1 MRSLI
6 LTLGLLLGVLI
17 APAGLAA
24 YAPAA
29 SAVVASVD
37 AYQDQQPSAKI
48 DVDINRGG
56 GGGAW
61 YTSPV
66 WLAIGGLALVVLVLL
81 VVSATRGGGGGTT
94 VVRG

>member
-1 MRSLI
+1 MRSLL
-6 LTLGLLLGVLI
+6 LTLGLLLGLLV
-17 APAGLAA
+17 APAGLALA
-24 YAPAA
+24 AP
-29 SAVVASVD
+29 SGTAVVTSAD

-48 DVDINRGG
+48 DVDINRG

>member
-17 APAGLAA
+17 APAGFAA
-24 YAPAA
+24 AAPAT
-29 SAVVASVD
+29 AVVASVD

>member
-6 LTLGLLLGVLI
+6 LTLGLILGLLI
-17 APAGLAA
+17 APAGVAA
-24 YAPAA
+24 ATGPMATVSAA
-29 SAVVASVD
+29 D

-48 DVDINRGG
+48 DVDIDRGG
-56 GGGAW
+56 GSAW

>member
-24 YAPAA
+24 AAPAT
-29 SAVVASVD
+29 AVVASVD

-48 DVDINRGG
+48 DVDINRG

>member
-1 MRSLI
+1 MRNLF
-6 LTLGLLLGVLI
+6 LTLGLMLGLLV

-24 YAPAA
+24 AAPGMT
-29 SAVVASVD
+29 SVVAGVD
-37 AYQDQQPSAKI
+37 AYQEQQPTAKI
-48 DVDINRGG
+48 DVDIDRG

-81 VVSATRGGGGGTT
+81 IVSATRGGGGTT

>member
-6 LTLGLLLGVLI
+6 VTFGLLLGLLAVPVATMAT
-17 APAGLAA
+17 APEVAA
-24 YAPAA
+24 VDTA
-29 SAVVASVD
+29 SF
-37 AYQDQQPSAKI
+37 QDQQQPTAKLE
-48 DVDINRGG
+48 VDIDRG

-81 VVSATRGGGGGTT
+81 IVSATRGGGGGTT

>member
-24 YAPAA
+24 AAPAT
-29 SAVVASVD
+29 AVVASVD

-48 DVDINRGG
+48 DVDINRG

-94 VVRG
+94 IVRG

>member
-1 MRSLI
+1 MRSLL
-6 LTLGLLLGVLI
+6 LTLGLLLGLLV
-17 APAGLAA
+17 APAGLALA
-24 YAPAA
+24 APSGAA
-29 SAVVASVD
+29 IVTSVD

-48 DVDINRGG
+48 DVDIDRG

>member
-1 MRSLI
+1 MPSLI

-24 YAPAA
+24 AAPAT
-29 SAVVASVD
+29 AVVASVD

-48 DVDINRGG
+48 DVDINRG

>member
-6 LTLGLLLGVLI
+6 LTLGLVLGLFV

-24 YAPAA
+24 ATPGMT
-29 SAVVASVD
+29 SVVSGVD
-37 AYQDQQPSAKI
+37 AYQEQQPTAKI
-48 DVDINRGG
+48 DIDIDRD

-81 VVSATRGGGGGTT
+81 IVSATRGGGGTT